1 MSNPAKS
8 DSPDGAICPTVHLSG
23 DGNPHPSEH
32 FISRVASRLETER
45 TIPRDSNIVERIK
58 MMTTAEI
65 VELATTGEISMWS
78 NAVFSDGEKG
88 LPK

>member
-1 MSNPAKS
+1 MSDPIEF
-8 DSPDGAICPTVHLSG
+8 DSPDGAVDPAAICPTVHLSC

-32 FISRVASRLETER
+32 FISRVARRLEAER
-45 TIPRDSNIVERIK
+45 TIPRDANLVERIK

-78 NAVFSDGEKG
+78 NRRVH
-88 LPK
+88 PPR